1 MSSRSGYWSMGL
13 EEVARTLRPGDPTA
27 ITETTAIRKAVLAPE
42 EDVTAYIT
50 LGDKDAVTLWLLTDC
65 RRIVRL
71 DFEADHARHRSY
83 PLAHVTFLGGD
94 FDGITSQ
101 MTEVAGFDMVRFRF
115 LIHAEEPVDLTL
127 PVSRPNSVA
136 GREEIA
142 FAQKL
147 LGALFTAKAD

>member
-1 MSSRSGYWSMGL
+1 MAL
-13 EEVARTLRPGDPTA
+13 EEVARTLRPDDPTT

-50 LGDKDAVTLWLLTDC
+50 MGDNEAVTLWLLTDC

-71 DFEADHARHRSY
+71 DCEADRARHRSY

-94 FDGITSQ
+94 FEGIISR
-101 MTEVAGFDMVRFRF
+101 MTEVAGFDAVRFRF
-115 LIHAEEPVDLTL
+115 LVHDDEPVELTL

-142 FAQKL
+142 FAQKV
-147 LGALFTAKAD
+147 LGTLFTAPTP